1 MTDFKNL
8 FSLKGKEIFI
18 IGGSGLIGSQIVSA
32 LEQYDALITVFDIDL
47 KNKNKNKNENSKT
60 KYIKFNCANEKNI
73 KNFFINYIKK
83 NKCPDVLINASYP
96 VTKDWKK
103 NTFKEINFKSYKTN
117 IELHLNSYVW
127 IAKSIADQ
135 MAKNNIN
142 GSIIQ
147 LSSMYGLVAQ
157 DSNLYKNTNISEN
170 MTYGIVKSSTIHFT
184 KQMASYYGKYNI
196 RVNNLVIGGIKGHI
210 KGSKKKQD
218 NLFIKKFNLKV
229 PLKRMGAPQEIPSS
243 VIFLASSA
251 SSYITGSN
259 IIIDGGY
266 SII

>member
-1 MTDFKNL
+1 M
-8 FSLKGKEIFI
+8 
-18 IGGSGLIGSQIVSA
+18 
-32 LEQYDALITVFDIDL
+32 L
-47 KNKNKNKNENSKT
+47 KND
-60 KYIKFNCANEKNI
+60 I
-73 KNFFINYIKK
+73 
-83 NKCPDVLINASYP
+83 
-96 VTKDWKK
+96 
-103 NTFKEINFKSYKTN
+103 
-117 IELHLNSYVW
+117 H
-127 IAKSIADQ
+127 
-135 MAKNNIN
+135 

-157 DSNLYKNTNISEN
+157 DNNLYKNTNISEN
-170 MTYGIVKSSTIHFT
+170 MTYGIIKSSTIHFT

-218 NLFIKKFNLKV
+218 KSFLKKFTLKV

-243 VIFLASSA
+243 VIFLASPA

-259 IIIDGGY
+259 IVIDGGY

>member
-1 MTDFKNL
+1 MTNYRDFFNL
-8 FSLKGKEIFI
+8 EGREVYI
-18 IGGSGLIGSQIVSA
+18 IGGSGLIGSQIVKA
-32 LEQYDALITVFDIDL
+32 LEEFGASITVFDLDI
-47 KNKNKNKNENSKT
+47 KNKRNNLTT
-60 KYIKFNCANEKNI
+60 KYVKFNCGNENNI
-73 KNFFINYIKK
+73 KNFFLKYIKK
-83 NKCPDVLINASYP
+83 NKCPDVFINASYP

-103 NTFKEINFKSYKTN
+103 NSFKEISFNSYKKN

-127 IAKSIADQ
+127 IAKTIADQ
-135 MAKNNIN
+135 MLKNDIH

-157 DSNLYKNTNISEN
+157 DNNLYKNTNISEN
-170 MTYGIVKSSTIHFT
+170 MTYGIIKSSTIHFT

-218 NLFIKKFNLKV
+218 KSFLKKFTLKV
-229 PLKRMGAPQEIPSS
+229 PLKRMGLPEEIPSS
-243 VIFLASSA
+243 VIFLASPA
-251 SSYITGSN
+251 SSYVTGSN
-259 IIIDGGY
+259 IVIDGGY

>member
-1 MTDFKNL
+1 MINFKNL
-8 FSLKGKEIFI
+8 FNLKGHEVYI
-18 IGGSGLIGSQIVSA
+18 IGGSGLIGSQIVKA
-32 LEQYDALITVFDIDL
+32 LEDFGALITVFDLDVRI
-47 KNKNKNKNENSKT
+47 KRNSLTT
-60 KYIKFNCANEKNI
+60 KYVKFNCANEKNI
-73 KNFFINYIKK
+73 KNFFSKYIKK
-83 NKCPDVLINASYP
+83 NKCPDVFINASYP

-103 NTFKEINFKSYKTN
+103 NSFKEINFNSYKKN

-127 IAKSIADQ
+127 IAKTIADQ
-135 MAKNNIN
+135 MMKNNVH

-157 DSNLYKNTNISEN
+157 DGNLYKKTNVNEN
-170 MTYGIVKSSTIHFT
+170 MTYGIIKSSTIHFT

-218 NLFIKKFNLKV
+218 KSFLKKFSLKV
-229 PLKRMGAPQEIPSS
+229 PLKRMGKAQEIPSS

-251 SSYITGSN
+251 SSYITGAN
-259 IIIDGGY
+259 IVIDGGY

>member
-1 MTDFKNL
+1 MINFKDL
-8 FSLKGKEIFI
+8 FNLKGYEVYI
-18 IGGSGLIGSQIVSA
+18 IGGSGLIGSQIVRA
-32 LEQYDALITVFDIDL
+32 LEDFGASITVFDLDIKDKTSSL
-47 KNKNKNKNENSKT
+47 TT

-73 KNFFINYIKK
+73 KNFFSKYIQK
-83 NKCPDVLINASYP
+83 NKCPDVFINASYP

-103 NTFKEINFKSYKTN
+103 NTFKEINFNSYKKN

-135 MAKNNIN
+135 MLKNNIH

-147 LSSMYGLVAQ
+147 LSSIYGLVAQ
-157 DSNLYKNTNISEN
+157 DKNLYKNTNISEN
-170 MTYGIVKSSTIHFT
+170 MTYGIIKSSTIHFT

-218 NLFIKKFNLKV
+218 KSFLKKFNLKV
-229 PLKRMGAPQEIPSS
+229 PLKRMGTPQEIPSS
-243 VIFLASSA
+243 VIFLASPA
-251 SSYITGSN
+251 SSYVTGSN
-259 IIIDGGY
+259 IVIDGGY

>member
-1 MTDFKNL
+1 MTNFKNF
-8 FSLKGKEIFI
+8 FSLKGYEVFI
-18 IGGSGLIGSQIVSA
+18 IGGSGLIGSQIVKA
-32 LEQYDALITVFDIDL
+32 LEEFGATIKVFDLDI
-47 KNKNKNKNENSKT
+47 KNKTNSLTT
-60 KYIKFNCANEKNI
+60 KYVKFDCGNKEKI
-73 KNFFINYIKK
+73 KNFFTNYIKK
-83 NKCPDVLINASYP
+83 NRCPDVFINASYP

-103 NTFKEINFKSYKTN
+103 NTFKEINFDSYKKN

-135 MAKNNIN
+135 MLKNNIH

-147 LSSMYGLVAQ
+147 LSSIYGLVAQ
-157 DSNLYKNTNISEN
+157 DNNLYKNTNISEN
-170 MTYGIVKSSTIHFT
+170 MTYGIIKSSTIHFT

-218 NLFIKKFNLKV
+218 KFFLKKFNLKV
-229 PLKRMGAPQEIPSS
+229 PLKRMGTPQEIPSS
-243 VIFLASSA
+243 VIFLASPA

-259 IIIDGGY
+259 IVIDGGY